1 MDTKPTERLRE
12 LARACEITY
21 TCGYKVSGRRIQ
33 EDTVTALYAIDGDVT
48 SSITIE
54 QDEDGALWVM
64 DAVTPVQAVGL
75 ALQSRISRDLCL
87 NE

>member
-33 EDTVTALYAIDGDVT
+33 EDTVTALYAIDGDAE

-54 QDEDGALWVM
+54 QDEDGALWVV
-64 DAVTPVQAVGL
+64 DAVTPMQAVGL
-75 ALQSRISRDLCL
+75 AMQGRISPDLYL